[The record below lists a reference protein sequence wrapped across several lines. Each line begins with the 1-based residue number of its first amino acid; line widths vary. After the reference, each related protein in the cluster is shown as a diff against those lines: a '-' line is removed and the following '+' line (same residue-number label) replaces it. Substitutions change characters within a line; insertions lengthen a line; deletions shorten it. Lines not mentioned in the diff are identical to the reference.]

1 MKHATHGPCQTCG
14 QVHQHH
20 PDRGYRAPDGHAYRP
35 GPAVMNYNEAKPT
48 VTIRAGYRSALFGAM
63 WACLRCGA
71 VVDHD
76 LLDVHDGTHG

>member
-20 PDRGYRAPDGHAYRP
+20 PDRGYRAADGHAYKP
-35 GPAVMNYNEAKPT
+35 GETPKPST
-48 VTIRAGYRSALFGAM
+48 VTIRVGYRSALFGAM

-71 VVDHD
+71 VVDHG
-76 LLDVHDGTHG
+76 LVDVHDGTHG